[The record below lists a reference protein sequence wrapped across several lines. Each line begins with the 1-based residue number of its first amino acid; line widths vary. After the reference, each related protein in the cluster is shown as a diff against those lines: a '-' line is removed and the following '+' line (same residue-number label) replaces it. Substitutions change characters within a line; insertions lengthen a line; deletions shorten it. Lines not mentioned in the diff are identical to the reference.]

1 VRLSPEAAAAG
12 YRLSVLDETDSTS
25 NDALAAARAGDPGR
39 HWFVARRQRAGRGR
53 HGRAWASPPGNLYAS
68 LLLVEPCP
76 PAVAPQ
82 LGFIA
87 GVAAHDAVSRLT
99 GIGAPRL
106 ALKWPNDLILDGGK
120 LAGLLVEGQFMQLV
134 GTFCVAVGIGV
145 NVAAAPQGTPYPTR
159 ALAAMGADVGVADLF
174 AALSA
179 AFAQGYDPWHAAQA
193 EGRDG
198 FAAVRQ
204 GWLARAAGIGRRV
217 TLRLPSGER
226 QGAFRGLDVSGR
238 LQLETAAGLELIDA
252 GDLYFAG
259 LGTTPST
266 RPGA

>member
-1 VRLSPEAAAAG
+1 VRLSPEAQAAG

-25 NDALAAARAGDPGR
+25 NDALSAARAGDPGR
-39 HWFVARRQRAGRGR
+39 HWFVARRQTAGRGR

-76 PAVAPQ
+76 PALAPQ
-82 LGFIA
+82 LGFVAGIA
-87 GVAAHDAVSRLT
+87 THEAVSELT
-99 GIGAPRL
+99 GIVAPRL
-106 ALKWPNDLILDGGK
+106 ALKWPNDLLIDGGK
-120 LAGLLVEGQFMQLV
+120 VAGLLLEGQFVQP
-134 GTFCVAVGIGV
+134 GRAFCVAVGIGL

-159 ALAAMGADVGVADLF
+159 TLADIGATVAVADLF

-179 AFAQGYDPWHAAQA
+179 AFAHAYEPWRAAQA
-193 EGRDG
+193 QGRDG

-204 GWLARAAGIGRRV
+204 AWLARAAGIGRPV

-226 QGAFRGLDVSGR
+226 QGAFRGLDASGR

-252 GDLYFAG
+252 GDLFFAG
-259 LGTTPST
+259 LDTSPLAHL
-266 RPGA
+266 GA

>member
-1 VRLSPEAAAAG
+1 VRLSSEAQAAG

-39 HWFVARRQRAGRGR
+39 HWFVAHRQTAGRGR

-68 LLLVEPCP
+68 LLLVEPCKP
-76 PAVAPQ
+76 NVAPQ

-87 GVAAHDAVSRLT
+87 GIAAHDAVSRLT
-99 GIGAPRL
+99 GSGAPRL
-106 ALKWPNDLILDGGK
+106 ALKWPNDLLIDGGK
-120 LAGLLVEGQFMQLV
+120 LAGLLLEGQFVQP
-134 GTFCVAVGIGV
+134 GGAFCVAIGIGL

-159 ALAAMGADVGVADLF
+159 TLAAIGATVAVADLF

-179 AFAQGYDPWHAAQA
+179 AFAQAYEPWRAAQA
-193 EGRDG
+193 QGRDG

-204 GWLARAAGIGRRV
+204 AWLARAAGIGGPV

-226 QGAFRGLDVSGR
+226 QGAFRGLDASGR
-238 LQLETAAGLELIDA
+238 LQLETASGPEVIDA
-252 GDLYFAG
+252 GDLYFSNRD
-259 LGTTPST
+259 TPSSA

>member
-1 VRLSPEAAAAG
+1 VRLSPEAQAAG
-12 YRLSVLDETDSTS
+12 YRLSVLDATS

-39 HWFVARRQRAGRGR
+39 HWFVAHRQTAGRGR

-76 PAVAPQ
+76 PALAPQ
-82 LGFIA
+82 LGFVA
-87 GVAAHDAVSRLT
+87 GVATHEAVSELT
-99 GIGAPRL
+99 GIAAPRL

-120 LAGLLVEGQFMQLV
+120 LAGLLLEGQFVQPG

-159 ALAAMGADVGVADLF
+159 TLADTGATVAVADLF
-174 AALSA
+174 AALSG
-179 AFAQGYDPWHAAQA
+179 AFAHAYEPWRAAQA
-193 EGRDG
+193 HGHDG
-198 FAAVRQ
+198 FAPVRQ
-204 GWLARAAGIGRRV
+204 AWLARAAGIGGPV

-238 LQLETAAGLELIDA
+238 LQLETGAGLELIDA
-252 GDLYFAG
+252 GDLFFAG
-259 LGTTPST
+259 LDTSPSAHL
-266 RPGA
+266 GA